1 MKRSDVCIYKEQGK
15 TNVLKDCSVDATVVD
30 GCSKKK
36 KEKER
41 GRDWEVLNTQR
52 SHHNNT
58 LDDDEVAKE

>member
-1 MKRSDVCIYKEQGK
+1 M
-15 TNVLKDCSVDATVVD
+15 LKHCSVDATVVD